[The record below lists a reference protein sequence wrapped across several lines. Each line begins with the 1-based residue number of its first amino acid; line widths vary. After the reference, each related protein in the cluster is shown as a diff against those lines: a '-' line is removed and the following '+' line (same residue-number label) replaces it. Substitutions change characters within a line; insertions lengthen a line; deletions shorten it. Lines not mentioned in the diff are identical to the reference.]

1 MESSIDVGAQIA
13 SARIYD
19 QRGHRRGEV
28 IGIGL
33 KDIGGVLVSAFADD
47 NSAAK
52 KAGMQ
57 EGDVIVAVDGKPVA
71 YVAQLQGAR
80 TPSDFP
86 PARPTPREIPVTQ
99 SLNTRRLIPPSAHQ
113 STSRSLR
120 RRPPSK
126 IC

>member
-13 SARIYD
+13 RARIDD

-33 KDIGGVLVSAFADD
+33 KDIGGVLVPAFA
-47 NSAAK
+47 
-52 KAGMQ
+52 
-57 EGDVIVAVDGKPVA
+57 DVIVAVDGKPVA

>member
-1 MESSIDVGAQIA
+1 MYRTRQVFVA
-13 SARIYD
+13 
-19 QRGHRRGEV
+19 
-28 IGIGL
+28 
-33 KDIGGVLVSAFADD
+33 AFADD

>member
-1 MESSIDVGAQIA
+1 MDQIVKTGRVQRVALGIQIRDA
-13 SARIYD
+13 SADDAAY
-19 QRGHRRGEV
+19 V
-28 IGIGL
+28 GL

-80 TPSDFP
+80 TPSISHQR
-86 PARPTPREIPVTQ
+86 ARHLAK
-99 SLNTRRLIPPSAHQ
+99 SLLH
-113 STSRSLR
+113 SL
-120 RRPPSK
+120 
-126 IC
+126 